1 MLQTLASNVR
11 RRILPSAKH
20 HPSDV
25 GQACAIRVMHPDWLL
40 HCPSRVFYDLPHFT
54 YEIVFFAHDHHMSVL
69 RVGSNIQTAKYNV
82 ANRQYSFPFS
92 SSPSD
97 RQRHRADL
105 EQFLCFFPHLLVLL
119 PLEQFLCFFLSG
131 DMSTSSSAPRSTW
144 PVYGPVPMTRCTDCP
159 RTAPLKRL
167 TSKEEKNG
175 NFGREFVKCESKPEG
190 QVRSEFSSHPLSL
203 ISQKICQIWI

>member
-1 MLQTLASNVR
+1 MRDPRDASWLATALSF
-11 RRILPSAKH
+11 S
-20 HPSDV
+20 
-25 GQACAIRVMHPDWLL
+25 G
-40 HCPSRVFYDLPHFT
+40 FYDLPHFT

-97 RQRHRADL
+97 RQRHRADRAIPL
-105 EQFLCFFPHLLVLL
+105 FLSPSSRSSSSRAI
-119 PLEQFLCFFLSG
+119 PLFFLSG

>member
-1 MLQTLASNVR
+1 MWQIVNIAS
-11 RRILPSAKH
+11 PS
-20 HPSDV
+20 P
-25 GQACAIRVMHPDWLL
+25 LL
-40 HCPSRVFYDLPHFT
+40 HLTDKGI
-54 YEIVFFAHDHHMSVL
+54 EQI
-69 RVGSNIQTAKYNV
+69 
-82 ANRQYSFPFS
+82 
-92 SSPSD
+92 
-97 RQRHRADL
+97 
-105 EQFLCFFPHLLVLL
+105 EQFLCFFAHLLVLL

-203 ISQKICQIWI
+203 ISQKICQIWDLGYVISFSDREEMPPFRVDG

>member
-40 HCPSRVFYDLPHFT
+40 HYTSRVFYDLPHFT

-97 RQRHRADL
+97 RQRHRADWAIPL
-105 EQFLCFFPHLLVLL
+105 FLSPSSRSSSSRAIPLFLPLGRYVDLLVSL
-119 PLEQFLCFFLSG
+119 PFHVAG
-131 DMSTSSSAPRSTW
+131 VWSSADDSMHWLP
-144 PVYGPVPMTRCTDCP
+144 TDCA
-159 RTAPLKRL
+159 TEAIDFEGG
-167 TSKEEKNG
+167 EEWELWARVRQM
-175 NFGREFVKCESKPEG
+175 REQAG
-190 QVRSEFSSHPLSL
+190 GAG
-203 ISQKICQIWI
+203 

>member
-1 MLQTLASNVR
+1 MWKIVNIAS
-11 RRILPSAKH
+11 PS
-20 HPSDV
+20 P
-25 GQACAIRVMHPDWLL
+25 LL
-40 HCPSRVFYDLPHFT
+40 HLTDKGIEQIEQFLCFFPHLLVLLP
-54 YEIVFFAHDHHMSVL
+54 
-69 RVGSNIQTAKYNV
+69 
-82 ANRQYSFPFS
+82 
-92 SSPSD
+92 
-97 RQRHRADL
+97 L

>member
-1 MLQTLASNVR
+1 MWQIVNIAS
-11 RRILPSAKH
+11 PS
-20 HPSDV
+20 P
-25 GQACAIRVMHPDWLL
+25 LL
-40 HCPSRVFYDLPHFT
+40 HLTDKGI
-54 YEIVFFAHDHHMSVL
+54 EQI
-69 RVGSNIQTAKYNV
+69 
-82 ANRQYSFPFS
+82 
-92 SSPSD
+92 
-97 RQRHRADL
+97 

-119 PLEQFLCFFLSG
+119 PLEQFLCFFPHVLVILPLKQFLCFFLSG

-175 NFGREFVKCESKPEG
+175 NFGCEFVKCESKPEG

-203 ISQKICQIWI
+203 ISQKICQICI

>member
-1 MLQTLASNVR
+1 
-11 RRILPSAKH
+11 
-20 HPSDV
+20 
-25 GQACAIRVMHPDWLL
+25 
-40 HCPSRVFYDLPHFT
+40 
-54 YEIVFFAHDHHMSVL
+54 
-69 RVGSNIQTAKYNV
+69 
-82 ANRQYSFPFS
+82 
-92 SSPSD
+92 
-97 RQRHRADL
+97 

-175 NFGREFVKCESKPEG
+175 NFGREFVKCASKPEG

>member
-25 GQACAIRVMHPDWLL
+25 GQACTIRVMHPHWLL

-69 RVGSNIQTAKYNV
+69 RVGSNIQTTKYNV

-97 RQRHRADL
+97 RQRHRADQAIPL
-105 EQFLCFFPHLLVLL
+105 FLPLRRYVDLLVS
-119 PLEQFLCFFLSG
+119 PPFHMAG
-131 DMSTSSSAPRSTW
+131 VWSSADDS
-144 PVYGPVPMTRCTDCP
+144 M
-159 RTAPLKRL
+159 
-167 TSKEEKNG
+167 
-175 NFGREFVKCESKPEG
+175 
-190 QVRSEFSSHPLSL
+190 H
-203 ISQKICQIWI
+203 

>member
-1 MLQTLASNVR
+1 MRDPRDASWLATALSF
-11 RRILPSAKH
+11 S
-20 HPSDV
+20 
-25 GQACAIRVMHPDWLL
+25 G
-40 HCPSRVFYDLPHFT
+40 FYDLPHFT

-69 RVGSNIQTAKYNV
+69 RVGSNIQTTKYNV

-97 RQRHRADL
+97 RQRHQADL
-105 EQFLCFFPHLLVLL
+105 EQFLYFFPHLLVLL
-119 PLEQFLCFFLSG
+119 PLEQFLYFFLFD

>member
-1 MLQTLASNVR
+1 
-11 RRILPSAKH
+11 
-20 HPSDV
+20 
-25 GQACAIRVMHPDWLL
+25 MHPDWLL

-54 YEIVFFAHDHHMSVL
+54 YEIVFFAHDYHMSVL

-119 PLEQFLCFFLSG
+119 PLEQFLCFFPHVLVVFPLEQFLCFFLSG
-131 DMSTSSSAPRSTW
+131 NMSTSSSAPRSTW
-144 PVYGPVPMTRCTDCP
+144 PVYGPVPMTRCPDCP

-175 NFGREFVKCESKPEG
+175 NFGREFAKCESKPEG

-203 ISQKICQIWI
+203 ISQKIYQIWI